1 MFVYNESMEQKLP
14 KEKMLYEALAAKTSD
29 KDFVIAF
36 HDYFSFILHE
46 GVELCAHLNDPV
58 KEREAEK
65 NRLEEVHADIIKS
78 VKESVKNIETF
89 LKKKKLEHDHIFK
102 DRLQDIHSLL
112 ANTAYVI
119 GGERLDSIH
128 SELADIVR
136 RMYELGFK
144 KEAARY
150 ARLGKNARLNTD
162 DIIALEK
169 RAQFLTDKTNFEK
182 KDARSLAGALF
193 RLADLYTNISR
204 AENATGGKIRIASVF
219 EDLYQRNLET
229 EYAQLMS
236 GARAK
241 GTYFKREKY
250 ISDAERFHQSIVFN
264 NPEVGAKAAMQGD
277 IFSLNGND
285 IYHYKIGKLK
295 YALKGLE
302 DPKYIKAFKNV
313 IRYMPPSTQR
323 IRIKEFESVI
333 DKKNKIGQQYRTH
346 IGKSSK
352 SFAGFLRKNGVRNM
366 HPVTR
371 EVVIGVTDEY
381 ITFNNSL

>member
-1 MFVYNESMEQKLP
+1 MEQKLP

-46 GVELCAHLNDPV
+46 GVELCAHLNDSV

-65 NRLEEVHADIIKS
+65 NRLEELHADILKS
-78 VKESVKNIETF
+78 VKEAVKNIETF
-89 LKKKKLEHDHIFK
+89 LKKKKVENDHIFE

-112 ANTAYVI
+112 DNTTYVF

-144 KEAARY
+144 KEAALY
-150 ARLGKNARLNTD
+150 ARLGKNARPNTD
-162 DIIALEK
+162 DITALEK
-169 RAQFLTDKTNFEK
+169 RAQFLIDKTNFEK
-182 KDARSLAGALF
+182 KDARSLVGALF

-204 AENATGGKIRIASVF
+204 AENATGGKIQIATMF
-219 EDLYQRNLET
+219 EDLYKRNLET
-229 EYAQLMS
+229 EYAQLVS
-236 GARAK
+236 GAISK
-241 GTYFKREKY
+241 GTYFKRDKY
-250 ISDAERFHQSIVFN
+250 SSDVERFHQSIVLN
-264 NPEVGAKAAMQGD
+264 NPEVSAKKATQGD
-277 IFSLNGND
+277 IFSLNGDD
-285 IYHYKIGKLK
+285 IYHYEIGKLK
-295 YALKGLE
+295 YALSGLG

-313 IRYMPPSTQR
+313 IRYMPTGTQK

-333 DKKNKIGQQYRTH
+333 DKKNKIGQNYRMQ

-352 SFAGFLRKNGVRNM
+352 SFAGFLRKNGVRNI

-371 EVVIGVTDEY
+371 EVVIGATDEF
-381 ITFNNSL
+381 ITFHNSL